1 MSNLSSLGTFR
12 LGSAQL
18 GATLGQFA
26 LFDTITITETLV
38 VEDSMTLADAIAIA
52 EALTLSIEPE
62 LTDAVSIAET
72 VILLD
77 AMALADSIT
86 FAEALVADFDMEL
99 DDTITLTELLEILDE
114 VALADSITL
123 AEAASFIAEGWA
135 GVLGRIVLRMNVV
148 DTDFCAAVE
157 ESGQSI
163 EINGTPGRA
172 FCFIKKVG
180 RKYDH
185 GVRIYPGDAVLYSC
199 PSDTLLPAIGDTI
212 TFDGYDF
219 TVIAQLN
226 KHFDGNIIY
235 IESGLQKI
243 RSTPAIGQVQ
253 GLAASANYEG
263 KTTLTWD
270 DLNSEWLDHYE
281 VWESLSA
288 LTTNSIG
295 LIGVNIP
302 QTETE
307 ITLTTAYSPGEYA
320 AGQRITIVGSTE
332 NDGDYTIISY
342 QDNGGGLG
350 QITVAD
356 ALDDTAPLGT
366 VQNLLNYYIR
376 DKTKANGL
384 SVKNL
389 TPNTIYY
396 YLVRAVDKYGNTGA
410 WSTEAQTPV
419 DQGTPPTVEGVR

>member
-1 MSNLSSLGTFR
+1 MSNLASLGTFR

-18 GATLGQFA
+18 GATLGQIA

-38 VEDSMTLADAIAIA
+38 TETSMTLADAIAITD
-52 EALTLSIEPE
+52 ALTLSIEPE
-62 LTDAVSIAET
+62 LTDSVSIAES

-86 FAEALVADFDMEL
+86 FAEALVVDFDMQL
-99 DDTITLTELLEILDE
+99 ADAISLSELLEILDE

-148 DTDFCAAVE
+148 DTDFCAAVN

-163 EINGTPGRA
+163 EINGTPARSY
-172 FCFIKKVG
+172 CFIKQTGQKF
-180 RKYDH
+180 DH
-185 GVRIYPGDAVLYSC
+185 GVQIYPGDAVLFSC
-199 PSDTLLPAIGDTI
+199 PSDVLLPEIGDVI
-212 TFDGYDF
+212 SFDGF
-219 TVIAQLN
+219 TFNIIAQRN
-226 KHFDGNIIY
+226 KYFDGNVIY
-235 IESGLQKI
+235 IKSALQKV
-243 RSTPAIGQVQ
+243 RTTPAIGQVQ
-253 GLAASANYEG
+253 GVAASANYEG

-270 DLNSEWLDHYE
+270 ELDSLWRDHYE

-288 LTTNSIG
+288 LTTNPIG

-307 ITLTTAYSPGEYA
+307 ITLTSAYSPGEYVTRQA
-320 AGQRITIVGSTE
+320 ITIIDSTG
-332 NDGDYTIISY
+332 NDGQYQIISY

-350 QITVAD
+350 QITVAGT
-356 ALDDTAPLGT
+356 LDDTAPLGT
-366 VQNLLNYYIR
+366 VQNLINHYLR
-376 DKTKANGL
+376 DTTKANSL
-384 SVKNL
+384 TIKNI

-396 YLVRAVDKYGNTGA
+396 YLVRAIDKYGNKGKWA
-410 WSTEAQTPV
+410 IEAQTPV
-419 DQGTPPTVEGVR
+419 DTTKPPTVEGVR